1 MKSLKLLED
10 IAIDQFDNFS
20 KKKRGIE
27 RDIDFSKYLKT
38 EQIVV
43 ISGIRRAG
51 KSTLLKQFSEK
62 LKDFYYINFEDE
74 RLVDFTVDDFNNL
87 MIIWKKN
94 WKSNNVLIDEIQN
107 VEKWELFVARLKSEG
122 YKVFITGSNS
132 KLLSSEFAT
141 RLTGRYSMIKLYP
154 FSFKEFIT
162 FKNIKFDKITSNVK
176 AEMLKLF
183 DEYLI
188 EGGFPNHIILKD
200 EEFLETVYKDIIYK
214 DIITR
219 FKIRGIKKFRQFT
232 NFIFTNFTKEIN
244 YNSIAKTLE
253 IKSANSVIDYIEV
266 LEESYLIFEL
276 FKYNYS
282 QEEQFRGDKKLYV
295 IDNGMRKKIAF
306 YFSEDRGRFL
316 ENMVF
321 VELKRRG
328 KEVFYF
334 KDKNEC
340 DFIVRNRE
348 KIVETIQVC
357 NDLNDSN
364 EKRELAGL
372 IAAMK
377 CFNVKEGLI
386 LTDNQEEER
395 IIEGL
400 KIKIM
405 PTWKWLLEILK

>member
-10 IAIDQFDNFS
+10 IALDQFDGFS
-20 KKKRGIE
+20 KKKSGLE
-27 RDIDFSKYLKT
+27 RDIDFNKYLKT

-62 LKDFYYINFEDE
+62 MKGFYYINFEDE
-74 RLVDFTVDDFNNL
+74 RLVDFTVEDFNNL
-87 MIIWKKN
+87 MIVWKKN
-94 WKSNNVLIDEIQN
+94 WEANNILIDEIQN

-141 RLTGRYSMIKLYP
+141 RLTGRYSLIKLYP
-154 FSFKEFIT
+154 FSFKEFLS
-162 FKNIKFDKITSNVK
+162 FKNVKFDMITSDVK
-176 AEMLKLF
+176 AEIFKQF

-188 EGGFPNHIILKD
+188 EGGFPNHVISKD
-200 EEFLETVYKDIIYK
+200 EEFLETTYKDIIYK
-214 DIITR
+214 DVITK
-219 FKIRGIKKFRQFT
+219 FKVRGIKKFRQFT
-232 NFIFTNFTKEIN
+232 NFLFTNFTKEIN

-253 IKSANSVIDYIEV
+253 IKSPNSVMDYIEA

-276 FKYNYS
+276 FKYDYS
-282 QEEQFRGDKKLYV
+282 QEEQFRGNKKVYV

-321 VELKRRG
+321 IELKRRED
-328 KEVFYF
+328 EVFYF

-340 DFIVRNRE
+340 DFIVRDRE
-348 KIVETIQVC
+348 KIVEAMQVC
-357 NDLNDSN
+357 NDLNDLN
-364 EKRELAGL
+364 EKRELNGL
-372 IAAMK
+372 LAAMK
-377 CFNVKEGLI
+377 EFGLSEGLI
-386 LTDNQEEER
+386 LTGNQEEER
-395 IIEGL
+395 VIDGM
-400 KIKIM
+400 KIKII
-405 PTWKWLLEILK
+405 PIWKWLLKI